1 MERTF
6 NMLDP
11 KVRENALMETAMRI
25 MDVYCDMV
33 YAHRLNPYM
42 CDNIDYMELLQKFC
56 EWAREYELEY
66 YDTPEYTCNYKEHTE
81 TVFSEKLLKEFGG
94 EI

>member
-1 MERTF
+1 MGKKF

-25 MDVYCDMV
+25 MDVYCDLS
-33 YAHRLNPYM
+33 YTHRLNPYKVESL
-42 CDNIDYMELLQKFC
+42 DYMELLQKFC

-66 YDTPEYTCNYKEHTE
+66 YDTPEYMCNYQEHTSE
-81 TVFSEKLLKEFGG
+81 IFTEKLMEEFGG